1 MELAA
6 DDGEDVARFRV
17 AHEEALGR
25 PAVFQ
30 VLRLAEPV
38 ELGDA
43 AAVREVLTRFAER
56 VSGMAGGAAW
66 QPIEEPRARE
76 ALDSLLRFDQA
87 YGTELVEP
95 AAAAALIAGFVELI
109 PAPRSWYTLASF
121 SEREYRLD
129 RSGGGRGGATH
140 RRLEASGW
148 YGILLGATFDTG
160 LVALSARRL
169 GALWFADED

>member
-1 MELAA
+1 MELAP
-6 DDGEDVARFRV
+6 DDGEDVERFRA

-30 VLRLAEPV
+30 VLRLEEPI

-43 AAVREVLTRFAER
+43 AAVREVLARFAER
-56 VSGMAGGAAW
+56 VSGSGLGEGW
-66 QPIEEPRARE
+66 QLIEEPRARE
-76 ALDSLLRFDQA
+76 ALDALLRFDQA

-95 AAAAALIAGFVELI
+95 ADAAALIAGFVELL

-129 RSGGGRGGATH
+129 RSGGEHALG
-140 RRLEASGW
+140 RRLEVTGW
-148 YGILLGATFDTG
+148 YGTLVGATFDTG